1 MADIQPRTARE
12 VELMGSVGL
21 ADGYFAFGQAFG
33 EVVNV
38 VEVGLCNLRG
48 GF

>member
-12 VELMGSVGL
+12 VELMGFVCL
-21 ADGYFAFGQAFG
+21 ADWYFAFGQALS

-38 VEVGLCNLRG
+38 VEI
-48 GF
+48 

>member
-1 MADIQPRTARE
+1 MAEVQPRTARE

-21 ADGYFAFGQAFG
+21 ADWYFSFGQAFG

-38 VEVGLCNLRG
+38 V
-48 GF
+48 